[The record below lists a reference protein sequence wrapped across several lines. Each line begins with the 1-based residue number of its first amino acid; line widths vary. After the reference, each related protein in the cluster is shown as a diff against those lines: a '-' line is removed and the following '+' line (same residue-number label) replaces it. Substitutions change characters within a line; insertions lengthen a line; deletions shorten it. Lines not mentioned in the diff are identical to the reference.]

1 MPVYQITKTVTT
13 IEEVYAK
20 DENQAKAIIQNESN
34 PTTIVTVNKP
44 IKTKKLDD
52 DLLDA
57 LEEGDISFQE
67 FLEEAN
73 NTHVTKTQKDQFIE
87 LLKYNIWDYN
97 QADDCIDVYTSIS
110 SHPEKQGQKDI
121 TVLRINQYPRNRSI
135 VENTF
140 HITLL
145 EKYDVSKDFY
155 E

>member
-1 MPVYQITKTVTT
+1 MPVYHCIKTTTT
-13 IEEVYAK
+13 IEKIYAK
-20 DENQAKAIIQNESN
+20 DENQANHILQNN
-34 PTTIVTVNKP
+34 DPFTTVTVGEQV
-44 IKTKKLDD
+44 KTKKLDN

-57 LEEGDISFQE
+57 LKEGDISFQD

-145 EKYDVSKDFY
+145 KKYDVSKDFY